1 MHPAHLPLE
10 ELLAGCVVRTARGSG
25 PGGQHRNK
33 TDSAVAVTHIA
44 SGISGQASER
54 RSQGQNRAAAIE
66 RLRLNLA
73 VQVRGDRSRNEE
85 VWQRWVRGGR
95 VMIAASHLDYPSL
108 LADAI
113 DCLSKYG
120 YELAPAAA
128 ELGIASAQILKL
140 LRGYGPAIEHCNARR
155 GEIGLHPWR

>member
-33 TDSAVAVTHIA
+33 TDSAVAITHTA
-44 SGISGQASER
+44 SGVVGQGGER
-54 RSQGQNRAAAIE
+54 RSQGQNRAVAIE

-73 VQVRGDRSRNEE
+73 VQVRGDRSRKEQ

-95 VMIAASHLDYPSL
+95 VTIAASHADYPSL

-113 DCLSKYG
+113 DCLDSHR
-120 YELAPAAA
+120 YELAAAAA
-128 ELGIASAQILKL
+128 ELNIASSQILKL
-140 LRGYGPAIEHCNARR
+140 LRGYPPALEYCNARR
-155 GEIGLHPWR
+155 GELGLHPWR